1 VDPQPEAT
9 PIRPALPPWRGA
21 RITGFNTN
29 ADGRADLQIE
39 VGTAVHHVRY
49 ISQSSGSVEFEFAQ
63 PDGSVR
69 RETYSRTQRRGGR
82 SGDGPRP
89 QRAPDGASRP
99 SQPEGAG
106 RGPSPDDPNRL
117 PWIRVHAP
125 EMDTNKDGILSRAEL
140 DAEVARTFVKLDRD
154 DNDAIT
160 AAEARGG
167 GGGGTAMS
175 GFVGQHFAEV
185 DEDGDGIVSRI
196 ELAAV
201 ASRMFKRG
209 DADADGQISAAEF
222 SAMKAAGKRTPAQ

>member
-1 VDPQPEAT
+1 
-9 PIRPALPPWRGA
+9 
-21 RITGFNTN
+21 
-29 ADGRADLQIE
+29 
-39 VGTAVHHVRY
+39 
-49 ISQSSGSVEFEFAQ
+49 
-63 PDGSVR
+63 
-69 RETYSRTQRRGGR
+69 
-82 SGDGPRP
+82 
-89 QRAPDGASRP
+89 
-99 SQPEGAG
+99 
-106 RGPSPDDPNRL
+106 
-117 PWIRVHAP
+117 
-125 EMDTNKDGILSRAEL
+125 MDTNKDGILSRAEL